1 MKLNHLSL
9 SVTNISEAATFFIKF
24 FDFKLTDQK
33 GDFVAILN
41 DVNGFTLVL
50 TKNQTDKLS
59 YPPDFHFG
67 FLKNTEEEVLAM
79 YDKLTKG
86 GLSIPPP
93 KSIRGN
99 FGFYFNGPDGILM
112 EVSCA

>member
-9 SVTNISEAATFFIKF
+9 SVTNISEAAAFFIKF
-24 FDFKLTDQK
+24 FDFKLADQK

-41 DVNGFTLVL
+41 NAYGFILVL
-50 TKNQTDKLS
+50 TKNKADILS

-67 FLKNTEEEVLAM
+67 FLQNTEEEVLAM
-79 YDKLTKG
+79 YNKLTEG
-86 GLSIPPP
+86 GLDISPP

-99 FGFYFNGPDGILM
+99 FGFYFNGPDCILM